1 MNTTTHPAGGH
12 APAWMRLALLA
23 GLMGCAAPTMA
34 QITLYEA
41 ERFEGRSVSSQ
52 RRLPDLGRSGFQD
65 GVSSVIVLDERWEVC
80 EDARFRDRCK
90 VLKRGRYPS
99 VGAMG
104 LTERVAS
111 ARPVAANEQVDPQR
125 YAPEAVGFYDARRRR
140 DERLYQAPVSAVRAV
155 MGPPEQRC
163 WMEREAMGPQ
173 RDGNNNVPAA
183 LAGAVIGGILGHQI
197 GGGTGRDIATV
208 GGVVAGAAVGS
219 RVGNDRP
226 GDGRTRDVQRC
237 ANVSETGPVDHYEV
251 SYSFRGL
258 AHQIQTTTPPGATVT
273 VNRRGEPRQ

>member
-1 MNTTTHPAGGH
+1 MNTAIH
-12 APAWMRLALLA
+12 APPEWMRLALLA
-23 GLMGCAAPTMA
+23 GLVVMAAPTMA
-34 QITLYEA
+34 QINLYEG
-41 ERFEGRSVSSQ
+41 ERFEGRSISSE

-99 VGAMG
+99 LSAMG
-104 LTERVAS
+104 LNERVGS
-111 ARPVAANEQVDPQR
+111 VRPVGANERVDPRR
-125 YAPEAVGFYDARRRR
+125 YGPGVVSFSEARRRR
-140 DERLYQAPVSAVRAV
+140 NDRLYQAPVSAVRAV

-173 RDGNNNVPAA
+173 RDGNHNVPAA

-208 GGVVAGAAVGS
+208 GGVMAGAAVGS
-219 RVGNDRP
+219 RVGNDRQVE
-226 GDGRTRDVQRC
+226 GSTREVQRC
-237 ANVSETGPVDHYEV
+237 ANVSDTGPVDHYEV
-251 SYSFRGL
+251 SYSFRGQT
-258 AHQIQTTTPPGATVT
+258 HQIQTISPPGATVT
-273 VNRRGEPRQ
+273 VNRQGEPRL